1 MRNFYDFTLTELE
14 KAIGALGNEKYRA
27 RQLYKWIYNK
37 GVLDFAEMS
46 NISKGLRMLFK
57 DMFSTGLPEIKEVLT
72 SRDGSMKFGF
82 QTTDGNTIESVFI
95 PEKERNTLC
104 LSTQIGCKMGCR
116 FCVTGK
122 MGFIRNL
129 SVAEI
134 IGQIMAVKH
143 YLTDKRIT
151 NIVFMGMGEPVD
163 NLENLLHSLD
173 IVKNP
178 LGLNFSHRKIT
189 VSSVGLIDGLN
200 QIQPKDASI
209 AISLNAAEDKKR
221 TYLMP
226 INRLYPIREVMN
238 FVKTFKGNRRTRITF
253 EYVMLKGINDSL
265 EDAKLLSELL
275 SGVRCKINLIPYN
288 ESPYLEYKTP
298 GVDTIER
305 FHTYLLN
312 KHYTTIVRNS
322 RGQDIGGGC
331 GQLGIRYIE
340 ERQNGCITGI

>member
-27 RQLYKWIYNK
+27 RQLYKWVYHK
-37 GVLDFAEMS
+37 GVPSFHEMS
-46 NISKGLRMLFK
+46 NISKSLRILFN
-57 DMFSTGLPEIKEVLT
+57 DMFYTGLPQIKEVLT

-200 QIQPKDASI
+200 QIQPKDACI

-312 KHYTTIVRNS
+312 KHYTTIVRSS

>member
-340 ERQNGCITGI
+340 ERQNGYIAGL

>member
-27 RQLYKWIYNK
+27 RQLYKWVYHK
-37 GVLDFAEMS
+37 GVLSFHEMS
-46 NISKGLRMLFK
+46 NISKSLRILFN
-57 DMFSTGLPEIKEVLT
+57 DMFYTGLPQIKEVLT

-209 AISLNAAEDKKR
+209 AISLNAADDKKR

-298 GVDTIER
+298 GVDTIEQ

-340 ERQNGCITGI
+340 ERQNGYIAGL